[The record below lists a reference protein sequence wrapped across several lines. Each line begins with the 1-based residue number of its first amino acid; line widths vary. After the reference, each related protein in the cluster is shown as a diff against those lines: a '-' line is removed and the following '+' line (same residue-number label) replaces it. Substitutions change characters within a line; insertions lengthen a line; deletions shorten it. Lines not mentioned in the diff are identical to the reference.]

1 MKKLYGVTTAM
12 ITPFTRTGE
21 VDYPALERL
30 TDFLIRRGVQCLY
43 PCGTTG
49 EMYHLSAEERM
60 RIAETVISRAAG
72 RVTVYVHVGAMDP
85 EETVALARHALK
97 KGADGVGIVTPSF
110 FGTTDRELYRYYET
124 VSRALPDDF
133 PVYLYN
139 IPQCAANDLRP
150 GVVRQLAESCSNVVG
165 IKYSLPD
172 LLRTDEYLHIREG
185 FLVMHGTDRLFLPLL
200 AMGCD
205 GTVSGVSNVYPE
217 LFAAVY
223 RAWLDG
229 DIAKARRMQTI
240 ATEACNLLKSGE
252 NMSYFKIGLAHRGVD
267 AGTMRAPLLDLPPE
281 ESDALL
287 AALKEAES
295 RWPKGLLIED

>member
-12 ITPFTRTGE
+12 ITPFTQAGE
-21 VDYPALERL
+21 VDYEAFERL

-49 EMYHLSAEERM
+49 EMYHLSVAERE
-60 RIAETVISRAAG
+60 RIAETVINQAAG
-72 RVTVYVHVGAMDP
+72 RVTVYIHVGAMDQQ
-85 EETVALARHALK
+85 ETITLARHALENH
-97 KGADGVGIVTPSF
+97 ADGVGIVTPSF
-110 FGTTDRELYRYYET
+110 FGVTDRELFHYYST
-124 VSRALPDDF
+124 IAQTLPDDF

-139 IPQCAANDLRP
+139 IPQCSANDLKP
-150 GVVRQLAESCSNVVG
+150 DTVRRLAEDCPNIVG

-172 LLRTDEYLHIREG
+172 LLRTDEYLHIRKD

-200 AMGCD
+200 AMGCS

-217 LFAAVY
+217 LFVAVY
-223 RAWLDG
+223 KAWLAG
-229 DIAKARRMQTI
+229 DLKKAREMQTF

-252 NMSYFKIGLAHRGVD
+252 NMSYFKHGLMHRHVD
-267 AGTMRAPLLDLPPE
+267 GGSMRAPQMGLSVE
-281 ESDALL
+281 ENAKLMEEL
-287 AALKEAES
+287 AEAES